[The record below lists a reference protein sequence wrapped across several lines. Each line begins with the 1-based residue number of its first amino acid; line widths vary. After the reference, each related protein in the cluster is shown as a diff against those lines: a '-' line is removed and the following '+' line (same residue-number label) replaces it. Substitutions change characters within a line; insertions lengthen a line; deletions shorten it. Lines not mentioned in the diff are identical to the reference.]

1 MGRNAG
7 NELAAPILRETISVL
22 RQAMSYIE
30 DEALYSEMEKKLE
43 QAEGRLREPYL
54 KLSVIGDFSC
64 GKSTLLNAVFG
75 RELLSM
81 DMMPTTAVPTYIRW
95 DRSPSDGVRLVVH
108 DDRGRAYDVLGE
120 ELWSLERYVGKS
132 FDPELGALIDAL
144 TTDNALREKLSK
156 VEISFPSVPGREWV
170 CLIDTPGIN
179 PGMEGTREHVDITR
193 RLLSE
198 ESDAAIIL
206 FPSSLVLTGDL
217 LDFLETS
224 ARHLLRESYFIITKF
239 DLVRRQRDRE
249 LMPELVSRK
258 MRDLTGRN
266 PKVYTVSAGLALD
279 YAVDPEG
286 APPGAKDWA
295 ERFQRDIGEIFSD
308 VAHCRERIVKE
319 RLTSLLKAMI
329 EKLTRELESGNA
341 LLEKDSDRLSQYS
354 PEQMKMVIQRLCGE
368 AIRQVNRA
376 ENAYKTE
383 MKQLIYRIFSAKRAK
398 IRDDIQGKKS
408 AGAINSYLRRGL
420 NEELKDVGNLL
431 PKEANKARPD
441 LEGIY
446 QQYEQK
452 VRGCYADY
460 RIHIAGAAAECP
472 TTLLR
477 GPQGIPNADIS
488 VSTHTETTVLST
500 IGDAVE
506 SAFDVVD
513 DLLHLEIGEAFDDL
527 FWLLGG
533 AVENILDLFTPLDTR
548 KQNVLKRI
556 NESISQ
562 EETSLTNHYIK
573 AAEPAFIS
581 CRDLIRKLPQRY
593 EKLYEREFSD
603 AMERITE
610 EHTALQSKLDTRR
623 RALTTLRQA
632 HEQMSSL

>member
-30 DEALYSEMEKKLE
+30 DGALYSEMEKKLE

-249 LMPELVSRK
+249 LMPELVSASS
-258 MRDLTGRN
+258 TF
-266 PKVYTVSAGLALD
+266 A
-279 YAVDPEG
+279 
-286 APPGAKDWA
+286 
-295 ERFQRDIGEIFSD
+295 
-308 VAHCRERIVKE
+308 RIV
-319 RLTSLLKAMI
+319 
-329 EKLTRELESGNA
+329 
-341 LLEKDSDRLSQYS
+341 
-354 PEQMKMVIQRLCGE
+354 
-368 AIRQVNRA
+368 
-376 ENAYKTE
+376 
-383 MKQLIYRIFSAKRAK
+383 
-398 IRDDIQGKKS
+398 
-408 AGAINSYLRRGL
+408 
-420 NEELKDVGNLL
+420 
-431 PKEANKARPD
+431 
-441 LEGIY
+441 
-446 QQYEQK
+446 
-452 VRGCYADY
+452 
-460 RIHIAGAAAECP
+460 
-472 TTLLR
+472 
-477 GPQGIPNADIS
+477 
-488 VSTHTETTVLST
+488 
-500 IGDAVE
+500 
-506 SAFDVVD
+506 
-513 DLLHLEIGEAFDDL
+513 
-527 FWLLGG
+527 
-533 AVENILDLFTPLDTR
+533 
-548 KQNVLKRI
+548 
-556 NESISQ
+556 
-562 EETSLTNHYIK
+562 
-573 AAEPAFIS
+573 
-581 CRDLIRKLPQRY
+581 
-593 EKLYEREFSD
+593 
-603 AMERITE
+603 
-610 EHTALQSKLDTRR
+610 
-623 RALTTLRQA
+623 
-632 HEQMSSL
+632 